1 MVPGN
6 GPYCGS
12 VWSNVHWSNVCVVC
26 GGIRRSR
33 ATVALD
39 GLAQAP
45 VGGANECTVIQLFLV
60 WCVWL
65 RNECVV
71 RVRACQEGL
80 ASSGPAA
87 EAKSAGRAAGTRT
100 EKPRRAIA
108 IQKILGGRQNEEERH
123 LKKCFVH
130 VFLFGGPRLDQ
141 PLI

>member
-1 MVPGN
+1 M
-6 GPYCGS
+6 
-12 VWSNVHWSNVCVVC
+12 
-26 GGIRRSR
+26 
-33 ATVALD
+33 
-39 GLAQAP
+39 
-45 VGGANECTVIQLFLV
+45 
-60 WCVWL
+60 

>member
-1 MVPGN
+1 
-6 GPYCGS
+6 
-12 VWSNVHWSNVCVVC
+12 
-26 GGIRRSR
+26 
-33 ATVALD
+33 VALD

-65 RNECVV
+65 RDECVV

-80 ASSGPAA
+80 ASSGLAA

-130 VFLFGGPRLDQ
+130 VFYLAGPASTSLSINHWQ
-141 PLI
+141 EGEETKKKE